1 MRMVTEIG
9 MQAIVCSALA
19 VSGPAAAHAAGLD
32 ETVGQLLHRDAQEA
46 IAGSAPVLPLAPPR
60 LLPDVLTAPLLPP
73 PPPAAAPMVTA
84 IYGKPGDLSV
94 VLQMD
99 SQRLVLDQ
107 RSGKVVGGAQ
117 PVRLV
122 EVSGPCARIV
132 LAPRQAPTSLC
143 VASSFGL
150 AHHGG
155 ARP

>member
-9 MQAIVCSALA
+9 VRLILPLALA
-19 VSGPAAAHAAGLD
+19 ATMASDAIAAGLD

-46 IAGSAPVLPLAPPR
+46 IAGSAPIVQVAPPR
-60 LLPDVLTAPLLPP
+60 MLPDVSMVPLMPP

-99 SQRLVLDQ
+99 GRQLVLDQ
-107 RSGKVVGGAQ
+107 RSGKPAGSAL

-122 EVSGPCARIV
+122 DISGACVRVA
-132 LAPRQAPTSLC
+132 LALRQPPTTLC
-143 VASSFGL
+143 VSSGFGL
-150 AHHGG
+150 TRRSGG
-155 ARP
+155 MP